1 MERFKITIFDATKC
15 DRAANLPL
23 RRSTGRSGRCL
34 QLAYRAEALHGSSS
48 VEVVV
53 PEHLPLE
60 RGAEQ
65 RAEQREASLVV
76 GVEGAR
82 RALGARG
89 RRLARQLVGERDG
102 ADGLARRGEHL
113 VRVGVGVGVGLGS
126 GLGLGLGFGLGLG
139 LGLGL
144 GVAQST
150 GAQTRLSTM

>member
-1 MERFKITIFDATKC
+1 M
-15 DRAANLPL
+15 
-23 RRSTGRSGRCL
+23 
-34 QLAYRAEALHGSSS
+34 QLAYEYRAEALHGSSS

-60 RGAEQ
+60 CGAEQ

-113 VRVGVGVGVGLGS
+113 LRVGVGVGVGLGS
-126 GLGLGLGFGLGLG
+126 GLALGLGLG

-144 GVAQST
+144 ELGVE
-150 GAQTRLSTM
+150 G

>member
-1 MERFKITIFDATKC
+1 MQF
-15 DRAANLPL
+15 
-23 RRSTGRSGRCL
+23 
-34 QLAYRAEALHGSSS
+34 AYRAEALHGSSS

-89 RRLARQLVGERDG
+89 RRLASQLVGERDG

-126 GLGLGLGFGLGLG
+126 GLGLGLELGLG

-144 GVAQST
+144 VEGVAEST

>member
-1 MERFKITIFDATKC
+1 M
-15 DRAANLPL
+15 
-23 RRSTGRSGRCL
+23 

-139 LGLGL
+139 LGLG
-144 GVAQST
+144 VAQST

>member
-1 MERFKITIFDATKC
+1 MAKLARRYLQYLSMTGEKRGTLPENKDFRLNKMRQSSKSAPETVNGSVGSVGEREVF
-15 DRAANLPL
+15 AA
-23 RRSTGRSGRCL
+23 
-34 QLAYRAEALHGSSS
+34 LAYRAEALHGSSS

-113 VRVGVGVGVGLGS
+113 L
-126 GLGLGLGFGLGLG
+126 
-139 LGLGL
+139 
-144 GVAQST
+144 
-150 GAQTRLSTM
+150 

>member
-1 MERFKITIFDATKC
+1 M
-15 DRAANLPL
+15 
-23 RRSTGRSGRCL
+23 

-76 GVEGAR
+76 SVEGAR
-82 RALGARG
+82 RALGARR

-113 VRVGVGVGVGLGS
+113 LRVGVGVGVGLGS
-126 GLGLGLGFGLGLG
+126 GLGLGV
-139 LGLGL
+139 
-144 GVAQST
+144 GVAEST
-150 GAQTRLSTM
+150 GAQTRLSTT

>member
-1 MERFKITIFDATKC
+1 M
-15 DRAANLPL
+15 
-23 RRSTGRSGRCL
+23 

-60 RGAEQ
+60 CGAEQ

-113 VRVGVGVGVGLGS
+113 LRVGVGVGVGLGS
-126 GLGLGLGFGLGLG
+126 GLGLGLGLGLG
-139 LGLGL
+139 PGFGLVVGL
-144 GVAQST
+144 AEST

>member
-1 MERFKITIFDATKC
+1 M
-15 DRAANLPL
+15 
-23 RRSTGRSGRCL
+23 

-60 RGAEQ
+60 CGAEQ

-76 GVEGAR
+76 GFEGAR
-82 RALGARG
+82 RALGARR

-113 VRVGVGVGVGLGS
+113 L
-126 GLGLGLGFGLGLG
+126 
-139 LGLGL
+139 
-144 GVAQST
+144 
-150 GAQTRLSTM
+150 